1 MRPLILITND
11 DGIFSPGLL
20 AAAEAVQPLGDIL
33 IVAPRQ
39 QQTTMGRA
47 FPRSSDV
54 GIVEAVT
61 LTVNSEKVIGFGITG
76 SPAQAVAHGIL
87 ELAPRKPDLCISG
100 INYGENV
107 GLSLTCS
114 GTLGAAFEADS
125 HGIPSI
131 AVSRELPLSL
141 QHTKDYP
148 EVSWDACRRIIRETA
163 EKILR
168 DGLPPEVC
176 IININVPE
184 TADNMTDIRWTRQ
197 SRLNSAVFVKP
208 EKRDL
213 KAGYQLKSA
222 PCPDLG
228 TAEKDSDIYAVF
240 FDKVISVT
248 PITWDLSVRT
258 DCKL

>member
-20 AAAEAVQPLGDIL
+20 AAAESVQSLGDIL
-33 IVAPRQ
+33 IVAPRY
-39 QQTTMGRA
+39 QQTAMARA
-47 FPRSSDV
+47 FPRGQDT
-54 GIVEAVT
+54 GIIEAVN
-61 LTVNSEKVIGFGITG
+61 LIVNSEKVIGFGVTG
-76 SPAQAVAHGIL
+76 SPAQAVAHAVL
-87 ELAPRKPDLCISG
+87 ELAPRKPNLCISG

-114 GTLGAAFEADS
+114 GTLGAAFESDS

-141 QHTKDYP
+141 QHSKDYP
-148 EVSWDACRRIIRETA
+148 DVSWDACRKIICLA
-163 EKILR
+163 AAKILK

-184 TADNMTDIRWTRQ
+184 KADNTTDIRWTRQ

-208 EKRDL
+208 GTRDL
-213 KAGYQLKSA
+213 KSGYQLQSV
-222 PCPDLG
+222 PDPDLK
-228 TAEKDSDIYAVF
+228 TAEKDSDIYAVL
-240 FDKVISVT
+240 FDKVISIT

-258 DCKL
+258 DWRL